1 MGSTTSG
8 QAPSN
13 PTPAQLAIA
22 LGDPAGIGAEVTLK
36 ALARAE
42 WRSQQPLLVGCR
54 RWLETSY
61 QMLKPE
67 ELSSVEKLSILI
79 LSEAHGAAVREVK
92 PPAQ

>member
-1 MGSTTSG
+1 M
-8 QAPSN
+8 
-13 PTPAQLAIA
+13 
-22 LGDPAGIGAEVTLK
+22 
-36 ALARAE
+36 
-42 WRSQQPLLVGCR
+42 
-54 RWLETSY
+54 SY